1 MLRKKLYLLAVLIL
15 TFFLLCNFWLYSR
28 FTVDDA
34 FISWRYGKNLI
45 LHGIWNYNFSF
56 FDLTQSYTNPI
67 FAALSVPANLF
78 NFDIVFFF
86 KFFSII
92 NIIIFFFWF
101 IKKTRGSY
109 VALLLILAM
118 PATMVHAFS
127 GLETFLYVSLMS
139 VLFISL
145 DNHKRNLS
153 IILALILFLVRPESW
168 ILVFLIPIFFLVK
181 KNFQF
186 KDLISLKIKLKL
198 NDFIITLICLSVP
211 LMLYLF
217 YNKIYFGYSLPTSF
231 YVKSNITFSIQKL
244 ITFLLFVLPL
254 LLLLLKKRIKIFLI
268 MIVFNIIVALNYSN
282 SDLQSNY
289 MERFSFQIFFP
300 IYVFIIYFSEK
311 RRDIIK
317 VFLNKSAILT
327 ISFNKI
333 SKLVAIIFLLFLY
346 VISGITSAAHITSYP
361 RMLASNAELGKV
373 LSKIKNKYQI
383 KSFVFGDA
391 GMAAYHSDMNALDNI
406 GLGSAIVAH
415 KNKLTYEVMDL
426 YKPDLIVFMSSP
438 EGILTRQYSQD
449 EMLRWANNNGLRY
462 LCDIHFNTNS
472 LLKLYSRFVS
482 KELID
487 VCNNSKLTND
497 KKDRSY
503 LYDIFKFPPW
513 RYWTE

>member
-1 MLRKKLYLLAVLIL
+1 
-15 TFFLLCNFWLYSR
+15 
-28 FTVDDA
+28 
-34 FISWRYGKNLI
+34 
-45 LHGIWNYNFSF
+45 
-56 FDLTQSYTNPI
+56 
-67 FAALSVPANLF
+67 
-78 NFDIVFFF
+78 
-86 KFFSII
+86 
-92 NIIIFFFWF
+92 
-101 IKKTRGSY
+101 
-109 VALLLILAM
+109 M

-373 LSKIKNKYQI
+373 LSKIKNKYLLLVIINQ
-383 KSFVFGDA
+383 
-391 GMAAYHSDMNALDNI
+391 
-406 GLGSAIVAH
+406 
-415 KNKLTYEVMDL
+415 KNKLIRAT
-426 YKPDLIVFMSSP
+426 
-438 EGILTRQYSQD
+438 
-449 EMLRWANNNGLRY
+449 
-462 LCDIHFNTNS
+462 
-472 LLKLYSRFVS
+472 
-482 KELID
+482 
-487 VCNNSKLTND
+487 
-497 KKDRSY
+497 
-503 LYDIFKFPPW
+503 
-513 RYWTE
+513 